1 MFLVFK
7 SPPPHHTVLPYKLWV
22 QLLKPSQRN
31 NNGIPRSS
39 TTSWADSWQ
48 AAQIH
53 SNLLCPSGH
62 LPFRNLPRHQKQMLC
77 HYKQCLLSRKTQ
89 LSSEL
94 CTTYYFTTVQMA
106 CWYTCG
112 FACALMGDVTS
123 RHVGALGF
131 CLGLGHGSRVDLRL
145 LEEVRFIISGR
156 GFTLFIQSL
165 YISVYTHKQKCMHT
179 EGPGG
184 VWTSTGDPLFCTFCM
199 PPFLHT
205 WFRSFIWIRTL

>member
-7 SPPPHHTVLPYKLWV
+7 SPPPHHTTLPYKLWV

-31 NNGIPRSS
+31 NNSIPRSLA
-39 TTSWADSWQ
+39 TSWADSWQ

-77 HYKQCLLSRKTQ
+77 HYKLLLSRRAQ
-89 LSSEL
+89 LSSQV
-94 CTTYYFTTVQMA
+94 CSTYYFITVQMA

-131 CLGLGHGSRVDLRL
+131 CLGLWGYGTRVDFKVAGGS
-145 LEEVRFIISGR
+145 EVYYFRPWFHT
-156 GFTLFIQSL
+156 FYTVT
-165 YISVYTHKQKCMHT
+165 VYLSIHKQKCMHT
-179 EGPGG
+179 EGPRRCL
-184 VWTSTGDPLFCTFCM
+184 D
-199 PPFLHT
+199 
-205 WFRSFIWIRTL
+205 